1 MIFTPQGKNSAA
13 NIDEKIAFQ
22 YYWQLASIQSP
33 FPILTLFIIV
43 AYGPDTVMPHP
54 KLPPLAW
61 ARPTLSVAYVPILED
76 SFHGAID
83 QKSKLLKL
91 AGGEGELTVCG
102 GYFWL
107 IFGLAKDRSQD
118 PH

>member
-1 MIFTPQGKNSAA
+1 MTFTPKRKNSAA
-13 NIDEKIAFQ
+13 NIDEKIVFQ
-22 YYWQLASIQSP
+22 HPWQLAFIQSP
-33 FPILTLFIIV
+33 FPILTLFIIA

-76 SFHGAID
+76 SFHGAD

-102 GYFWL
+102 GYFWP
-107 IFGLAKDRSQD
+107 IFGLGKDRSQD